1 MLTLLNVDVHFVMVR
16 QTAMQLNPD
25 HKANQSSHST
35 VRDRRGKLNFHC
47 ILVDRNT
54 GRVHYL
60 QFFERIGVFRV
71 VDVSD
76 HIIDLVS
83 VNFVVNLLIKL
94 HSESNRIK
102 LLVVNDLLY
111 DGVEIFTVTS
121 CH

>member
-1 MLTLLNVDVHFVMVR
+1 MLTHLNVDFNFVMVR
-16 QTAMQLNPD
+16 KAAMQLTPD

-71 VDVSD
+71 VDLSD
-76 HIIDLVS
+76 LIIDLVL
-83 VNFVVNLLIKL
+83 VNFVVNLLIQL
-94 HSESNRIK
+94 HSESSRIK

-111 DGVEIFTVTS
+111 DLGFDFY